1 MRWHCAILLLPLA
14 LVAQTAGDDAASIT
28 GVVTNAASGEP
39 LRRALI
45 YLRRVDQSPGT
56 MNIQVSK
63 TTYTDTAGRFA
74 MEGITPGKYRLSAER
89 SGFLTATYGQ
99 RNPAS
104 SGTLMT
110 IEAGQKIS
118 NASMQ
123 MTPHGVITGRVVD
136 EDGEPVVSA
145 NVQVLRQQYVQGKKQ
160 LAPAGS
166 GVTNDLGEYRAF
178 GLRPGRYYV
187 SATYRGNVALPDGE
201 DEYVTTFFPRTPDP
215 SAAVPVDVTPGA
227 QLRNIDV
234 SMRKARAVT
243 IRGKVTS
250 ELPPISAGD
259 GSQRMNVMS
268 GHF

>member
-1 MRWHCAILLLPLA
+1 
-14 LVAQTAGDDAASIT
+14 
-28 GVVTNAASGEP
+28 
-39 LRRALI
+39 
-45 YLRRVDQSPGT
+45 
-56 MNIQVSK
+56 
-63 TTYTDTAGRFA
+63 
-74 MEGITPGKYRLSAER
+74 
-89 SGFLTATYGQ
+89 
-99 RNPAS
+99 
-104 SGTLMT
+104 
-110 IEAGQKIS
+110 
-118 NASMQ
+118 
-123 MTPHGVITGRVVD
+123 
-136 EDGEPVVSA
+136 
-145 NVQVLRQQYVQGKKQ
+145 VQGKKQ

-259 GSQRMNVMS
+259 GSQRMNVMLIPRAS
-268 GHF
+268 VMGSMNTRGSAVTPQGIFEIRSVTPGSYFVSAVAMGGGKTIATRTPVQVGSAPIEGVGTAVAARFGAVAGGTVAFGFCVAAPSA